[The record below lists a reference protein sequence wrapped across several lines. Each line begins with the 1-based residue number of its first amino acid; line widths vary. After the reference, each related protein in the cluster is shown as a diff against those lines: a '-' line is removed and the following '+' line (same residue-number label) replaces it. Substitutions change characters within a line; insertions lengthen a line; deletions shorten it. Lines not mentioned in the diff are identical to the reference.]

1 MDDIAPIIVP
11 IMPPK
16 NPRRVVSVITMRVTT
31 SLEAPMAYRVAKS
44 RRLSK
49 VFIME
54 IVVMRIKLMRKRA
67 VLKPMFHSSAS
78 LSIGWRKSVLS
89 VSVNAFIPSTSDS
102 ILFAKASLGIPIF
115 GLTIIMLM
123 SMLYP

>member
-1 MDDIAPIIVP
+1 MDEIAPRIVP

-16 NPRRVVSVITMRVTT
+16 NPRRVVSVITMRVTV
-31 SLEAPMAYRVAKS
+31 SFEAPMAYRVAKS

-54 IVVMRIKLMRKRA
+54 MFVMRIRLMRKRA
-67 VLKPMFHSSAS
+67 VLKPIFHSSAS
-78 LSIGWRKSVLS
+78 SNIGWRNSVLS
-89 VSVNAFIPSTSDS
+89 VSVNVFMPSTSDS
-102 ILFAKASLGIPIF
+102 ILSAKVSHEIPVF
-115 GLTIIMLM
+115 GLTTIMLI

>member
-1 MDDIAPIIVP
+1 MDDIAPRIVP

-16 NPRRVVSVITMRVTT
+16 NPRRVVSVITMRLTV
-31 SLEAPMAYRVAKS
+31 SFEAPMAYRVAKS

-54 IVVMRIKLMRKRA
+54 MFVMRIRLMRKRA
-67 VLKPMFHSSAS
+67 VLKPVFHNSAS
-78 LSIGWRKSVLS
+78 SNIGWRNSVLS
-89 VSVNAFIPSTSDS
+89 VSVNVFMPSTSDS
-102 ILFAKASLGIPIF
+102 ILSAKVSHEIPVF
-115 GLTIIMLM
+115 GLTTIMLI